1 MASEFR
7 NFLDSDAVATRPL
20 HGFSA
25 AQNPVRNIGGL
36 LVIPGSREHLNEALV
51 NARDPVDI
59 AKSDLDTVIPWPVA
73 DAPDGVGFARTPQR
87 YIRNGETVTITIDGL
102 GTSANTT
109 RITHRH

>member
-20 HGFSA
+20 HGFS
-25 AQNPVRNIGGL
+25 V
-36 LVIPGSREHLNEALV
+36 
-51 NARDPVDI
+51 
-59 AKSDLDTVIPWPVA
+59 
-73 DAPDGVGFARTPQR
+73 ARTPQR
-87 YIRNGETVTITIDGL
+87 YIRDGETVTITIDGL